1 MTKLLTRQQEIQ
13 GLKKMVDE
21 LRMENCNR
29 VADLICEEIVR
40 LEEKRTNQQ
49 IMTSPITMI

>member
-1 MTKLLTRQQEIQ
+1 MRQQEIE
-13 GLKKMVDE
+13 GLKNLVDE

-40 LEEKRTNQQ
+40 LEEEELEELTNHG
-49 IMTSPITMI
+49 